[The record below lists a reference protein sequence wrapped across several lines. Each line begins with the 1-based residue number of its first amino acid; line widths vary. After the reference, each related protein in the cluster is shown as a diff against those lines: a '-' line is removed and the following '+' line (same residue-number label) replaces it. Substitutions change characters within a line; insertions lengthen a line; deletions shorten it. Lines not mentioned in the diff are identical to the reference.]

1 MNQSKWFW
9 HPIVIFIFS
18 IAALGTSLFLY
29 IYWYIEADKGLRV
42 LIEKFNLDAHGALA
56 AETWVVILVLSILV
70 GIILMGI
77 FIIFVYNQKTL
88 QLFRLQHNFI
98 NNFTHEL
105 KTPVTSLKLFLQTFE
120 KHELPRSDQLKF
132 IHYMLA
138 DVGRLSDD
146 INRIL
151 NLAKIESKSYGGEFV
166 EVELVTVID
175 GFIKDNGHL
184 FQNCQIRLH
193 NPSRRCYPY
202 RINSS
207 LFEMLLMNIFNNA
220 IKYNESTRPTI
231 DISFIPHA
239 KRLDIQFKDN
249 GIGFDKSEIKKI
261 FRKFYQI
268 GRSSNMTARGS
279 GLGLYLVQ
287 TIARIHHGKVVA
299 QSTGSG
305 RGSAFILMLPYRG
318 APAS

>member
-1 MNQSKWFW
+1 MNQSNWLL

-18 IAALGTSLFLY
+18 IAALATSLFLY
-29 IYWYIEADKGLRV
+29 IYWYIEASKGLRGLV
-42 LIEKFNLDAHGALA
+42 EKFNLDAHGILA

-70 GIILMGI
+70 GIILLGI

-120 KHELPRSDQLKF
+120 KHELPRNDQLKF

-138 DVGRLSDD
+138 DVSRLSDD

-151 NLAKIESKSYGGEFV
+151 NLAKIESKSYVGEFV
-166 EVELVTVID
+166 EQDLVTVID
-175 GFIKDNGHL
+175 GFITDNGHL
-184 FQNCQIRLH
+184 FQNCQIQLH
-193 NPSRRCYPY
+193 NPSHRSYPY
-202 RINSS
+202 RINAS

-220 IKYNESTRPTI
+220 IKYNESNRPMI
-231 DISFIPHA
+231 DISFMPQGKH
-239 KRLDIQFKDN
+239 LEVQFKDN

-268 GRSSNMTARGS
+268 GRASNMTAKGS
-279 GLGLYLVQ
+279 GLGLHLVQ
-287 TIARIHHGKVVA
+287 TIARIHHAKVVA
-299 QSTGSG
+299 HSSGCGQGSTFTLRLPCHLS
-305 RGSAFILMLPYRG
+305 SAR
-318 APAS
+318 